1 MKAATLQL
9 TMLSHAVLAA
19 SLFTGRLHHL
29 RMAANAPVFVAAAC
43 SPGAIAANVDP
54 SWVRCG
60 TVTLPQNRADPRGPL
75 VEVVLPVVVY
85 QAPTA
90 RSQLPILFLAGG
102 PGEAGID
109 ILNEYFLTSPFGQ
122 LMLRERPII
131 AFNQRG
137 IVSRATGGSPDLGML
152 AYQWRASR
160 NASIEAV
167 IDSAR
172 RATER
177 LRARGVQ
184 PMYFTTLE
192 TVEDVGDV
200 LRSLG
205 YDRTILFGTSYGTRV
220 ALEIMR
226 AHPEVV
232 EAAILDGVAPPQRGD
247 TFDPVA
253 LAQRRRAVATRMV
266 EDCERSVDCTAEYT
280 GLRSLADALDRA
292 DAKPVHLVVKLPS
305 TGVWFDVDLQG
316 RDLLS
321 AVGAYAG
328 TDFAR
333 AMPQVLEEFARG
345 DTLRRPISPELVL
358 YVVHEL
364 AAAQSAGPSYPVV
377 YHAVL
382 CGDLPS
388 GVLQAGGR
396 GVCEAL
402 GIPATDSM
410 ATVPVVSDI
419 PTLMFSSEY
428 DAQTPP
434 GMAEEA
440 ARTLSNSHRVLFPGV
455 GHLAY
460 GRLIS
465 GSCVAVIA
473 NAFLQDTR
481 QPPPDPCSKSLLPS
495 FLPRSADLV
504 PTPR

>member
-1 MKAATLQL
+1 MKSAMLQL
-9 TMLSHAVLAA
+9 KMLGHTVLAA
-19 SLFTGRLHHL
+19 SLLTGRIHYNRTVAH
-29 RMAANAPVFVAAAC
+29 APEFVPGTC
-43 SPGAIAANVDP
+43 RPGAIAANVDP
-54 SWVRCG
+54 SWIRCG
-60 TVTLPQNRADPRGPL
+60 TVTLPQNRADPRARL
-75 VEVVLPVVVY
+75 EKVVLPVVVY
-85 QAPTA
+85 QSPMA
-90 RSQLPILFLAGG
+90 RSRVPLLFLAGG

-109 ILNEYFLTSPFGQ
+109 ILNEYFLTSPIGQ
-122 LMLRERPII
+122 LMLRERPVV

-137 IVSRATGGSPDLGML
+137 IVGATSGGSPDLGVL

-160 NASIEAV
+160 RASIEAV

-172 RATER
+172 KATER
-177 LRARGVQ
+177 LKAHGVQ
-184 PMYFTTLE
+184 PRYFTTLE
-192 TVEDVGDV
+192 TVEDVRDV
-200 LRSLG
+200 LQSLN
-205 YDRTILFGTSYGTRV
+205 YDRAILFGTSYGTRV

-232 EAAILDGVAPPQRGD
+232 EASILDGVAPPQRWD
-247 TFDPVA
+247 TFDPA
-253 LAQRRRAVATRMV
+253 AIAERRRAVAVRIV
-266 EDCERSVDCTAEYT
+266 EDCEQSDACRSEYS
-280 GLRSLADALDRA
+280 GLRDLADALDRV
-292 DAKPVHLVVKLPS
+292 DAKVHLVVKLPV

-328 TDFAR
+328 TEFAR

-358 YVVHEL
+358 HVVHEL
-364 AAAQSAGPSYPVV
+364 ATAQSAGPSYPVV

-382 CGDLPS
+382 CGDLPA

-396 GVCEAL
+396 GICEAL
-402 GIPATDSM
+402 GIPTPDSI

-428 DAQTPP
+428 DSQTPP
-434 GMAEEA
+434 DMAEEA
-440 ARTLSNSHRVLFPGV
+440 ARTLSNSHRILFAGV

-473 NAFLQDTR
+473 NAFLQDTH
-481 QPPPDPCSKSLLPS
+481 QAPPDPCSKSLLPS
-495 FLPRSADLV
+495 FLPRSADMV
-504 PTPR
+504 PVPR